1 MNSPLCEAT
10 FPQANGEHRGDI
22 PSDVPAAYAFPVT
35 FPTFAIFPYLAM
47 AKKKKKTRHLHH
59 VCYARSVNASAR
71 RQRDFAQER
80 DQSLIRRDGWCGI
93 PMHYI
98 VAALFI
104 AGVMPPA
111 GLRYRSQIGRRVV
124 VLTAIRPRDFSIRF
138 TRPFSTLPPRG
149 SRKESKRTRE
159 RARKKERGISRE
171 WRSRD

>member
-1 MNSPLCEAT
+1 MGNIGEIYRQMFPRRMPFPLHSRLLQ
-10 FPQANGEHRGDI
+10 FSRIWQWQK
-22 PSDVPAAYAFPVT
+22 
-35 FPTFAIFPYLAM
+35 
-47 AKKKKKTRHLHH
+47 KKKKKTRHLHH